1 MKSNLGSLPP
11 PASTRRQ
18 EFGFCEICLMPACFS
33 EQGGS
38 RKRRQRLSICRSI
51 IEAHNRRLWASP
63 NVPRGAIFCFTAP
76 AHPAAASNIVG
87 DGVEC
92 AEADNSTHV
101 PPSGYSFVGTVVP
114 LAGDAESSGENCAYQ
129 YIDV

>member
-1 MKSNLGSLPP
+1 MARPGRPERNRTARSFGQLRRFHHVINSNKVFD
-11 PASTRRQ
+11 TD
-18 EFGFCEICLMPACFS
+18 
-33 EQGGS
+33 
-38 RKRRQRLSICRSI
+38 RRQRLSICRSI
-51 IEAHNRRLWASP
+51 IEAHNGRLWASP

-114 LAGDAESSGENCAYQ
+114 LAGDAESSGELRLPVHRRVKQ
-129 YIDV
+129 TG